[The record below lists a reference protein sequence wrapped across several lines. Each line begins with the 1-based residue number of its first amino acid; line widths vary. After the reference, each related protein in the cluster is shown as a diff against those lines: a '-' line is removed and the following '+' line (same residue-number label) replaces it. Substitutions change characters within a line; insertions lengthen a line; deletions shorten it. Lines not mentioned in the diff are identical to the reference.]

1 MRLTLQI
8 PFGCSV
14 INANISELRDMPGE
28 DNKYFESLKAK
39 AISAATQ
46 EARCGC
52 SSAPSPMQGGCLPS
66 TPEDLSRHWMRT
78 SEVTL

>member
-1 MRLTLQI
+1 MQEAIEKELI

-14 INANISELRDMPGE
+14 INANISELRDTPGE

-46 EARCGC
+46 DAR
-52 SSAPSPMQGGCLPS
+52 SAPTPSPQRSFRSC
-66 TPEDLSRHWMRT
+66 
-78 SEVTL
+78 